1 MRRKIL
7 YILIVIIFVTFS
19 IILYTFYGPAP
30 NTSLRCPD
38 DYPDTDTEQAE
49 KIADM
54 DKWTNNF
61 YDKHPNA
68 TLSDWSKT
76 RYQYWIDNDC
86 KEALERYKEAK
97 DGNADPTKMNL
108 IKETINN
115 N

>member
-1 MRRKIL
+1 MKKKL
-7 YILIVIIFVTFS
+7 FYILIP
-19 IILYTFYGPAP
+19 IILISICAILYFYNRI
-30 NTSLRCPD
+30 NTYQKCPE
-38 DYPDTDTEQAE
+38 DYADTDTGLAE

-61 YDKHPNA
+61 YDSNPKA
-68 TLSDWSKT
+68 MLSDWSKA
-76 RYQYWIDNDC
+76 RYEYWINNNC
-86 KEALERYKEAK
+86 KEALERYEEVK